1 MYKHAQPPPA
11 FVTNR
16 APSILIAPDAFKGS
30 LSAGAV
36 AQAIAEGI
44 REIAPAARLEQVPL
58 ADGGEGTIEAFA
70 SASPAAL
77 GPPRRCTESVTGPLG
92 ETLEAEWLHFPE
104 ARVGL
109 VEMAQASGLGL
120 VPLDRR
126 DPLVTTT
133 RGTGELV
140 LAAMAAGVERL
151 FVSLGGSATVDG
163 GTGMARALGYRFLDQ
178 EGREVAEG
186 GGALAEID
194 RIDLTHL
201 APQGRP
207 LLTGL
212 GPEIIGLVDVDN
224 PLTGPE
230 GAAAV
235 YGPQKGAD
243 ERSVARLDRGLVQ
256 LARVAARD
264 LAARD
269 LAARDPAARDPA
281 ARDLGQAEAERGI
294 AGRARTVGRL
304 PVDAEAVGRLNGA
317 GAAGG
322 LGAGLCWFVGAEL
335 RPGADAVLDAM
346 RFEERLSTADCVFT
360 GEGRV
365 DGQTARGKVVA
376 AVARRASDSEIPV
389 WVLAGTKGE
398 GWEAV
403 IDRCGV
409 VRVETIAQPGDMAD
423 EAAAMHDAAARL
435 KRLAATLYAE
445 LRSGS

>member
-1 MYKHAQPPPA
+1 MDKHAQPPPA

-77 GPPRRCTESVTGPLG
+77 GPARRCTESVTGPLG

-178 EGREVAEG
+178 EGREVAEE

-201 APQGRP
+201 APQGRQ

-256 LARVAARD
+256 LARV
-264 LAARD
+264 
-269 LAARDPAARDPA
+269 A